1 MRYDGCETTG
11 EGLMTRTKPFTLI
24 AAILFTIGA
33 LLHLYRL
40 FTHYQVILGSH
51 TIPMWASY
59 VGVVVGVILAWGL
72 YRESRR

>member
-1 MRYDGCETTG
+1 
-11 EGLMTRTKPFTLI
+11 MTRTKPLTLI
-24 AAILFTIGA
+24 AAIIFAIIA

-59 VGVVVGVILAWGL
+59 VGVVVGAILAWGL
-72 YRESRR
+72 WRESRR